1 MTIFAILTIAVVS
14 AVIGLLVWRMV
25 NLPMRAVVSG
35 VRRLGSGDLSHRLKV
50 GQRTEIGELA
60 ESINSMAVRLQ
71 EANAELAEWNRTLEE
86 RIREKTEQLERTRD
100 QMVFAEKM
108 SSLGKLAAI
117 VAHELNNPLAGILV
131 YTKVLRRRLA
141 RLLPARAAKLE
152 KETTSPAE
160 TTGPSPPASE
170 PSATSSDTSNGFSS
184 IDEGLATIET
194 ETARC
199 GDIVKNLL
207 LFSNRREAGF
217 EPTDVNALLERT
229 VKLIQHRADL
239 ESVTVQLELHDGLPE
254 IHSSPTE
261 LQQAVL
267 ALLINALEAMPDGGM
282 LTLTTRPGEDR
293 QREGVV
299 VEIADTGVGIPEHL
313 KSRIFEPFFS
323 TKEVGKA
330 TGLGLAVVYGIVER
344 HGSHIQVDSDERG
357 TTFRLFLPVE
367 PPPFPETLTEL
378 LRSPEVEGKDE
389 TS

>member
-1 MTIFAILTIAVVS
+1 MAGFAVLIIAFMSTVV
-14 AVIGLLVWRMV
+14 GLLVWRMV
-25 NLPMRAVVSG
+25 NRPLRAAVFG
-35 VRRLGSGDLSHRLKV
+35 VRRLGAGDLSHRLKV

-60 ESINSMAVRLQ
+60 ESINAMAARLQ
-71 EANAELAEWNRTLEE
+71 EANVELAEWNRTLEE

-141 RLLPARAAKLE
+141 RLLPAKAAKLATQDA
-152 KETTSPAE
+152 KEDEATPEPATPA
-160 TTGPSPPASE
+160 TTGPD
-170 PSATSSDTSNGFSS
+170 DTAAPGLDSL
-184 IDEGLATIET
+184 DEGLATIET

-217 EPTDVNALLERT
+217 EPTDINALLERT

-239 ESVTVQLELHDGLPE
+239 ENVAVRLQLQEGLPE
-254 IHSSPTE
+254 IYASPTE

-267 ALLINALEAMPDGGM
+267 ALLINALEAMPDGGV
-282 LTLTTRPGEDR
+282 LTITSLPSGDPEPD
-293 QREGVV
+293 GVV

-323 TKEVGKA
+323 TKDVGKA
-330 TGLGLAVVYGIVER
+330 TGLGLAVVYGIIER
-344 HGSHIQVDSDERG
+344 HGSRVSVDSDERG
-357 TTFRLFLPVE
+357 TTFHIYLPLE

-378 LRSPEVEGKDE
+378 LRSPAVEGKED